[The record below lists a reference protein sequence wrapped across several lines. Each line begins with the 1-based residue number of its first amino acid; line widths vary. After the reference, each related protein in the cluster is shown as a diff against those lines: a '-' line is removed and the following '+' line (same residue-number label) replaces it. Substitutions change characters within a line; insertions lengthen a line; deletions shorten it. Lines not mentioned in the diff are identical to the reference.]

1 MNRDPGVKV
10 VARANVVIFWVNCS
24 FLEANRITFAV
35 ISRSVYSCCVQPTVL
50 SVNEY
55 TPFEK

>member
-1 MNRDPGVKV
+1 M
-10 VARANVVIFWVNCS
+10 ARANVVIFWVNCS